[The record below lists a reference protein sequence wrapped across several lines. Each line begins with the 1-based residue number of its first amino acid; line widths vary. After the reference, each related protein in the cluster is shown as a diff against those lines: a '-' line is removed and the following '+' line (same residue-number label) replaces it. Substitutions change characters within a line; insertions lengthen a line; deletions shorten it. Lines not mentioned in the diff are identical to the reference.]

1 MSNSFENSTLGN
13 VLRSFLGLGSSASLE
28 AVEYS
33 KNLTGVLVRNRAQGF
48 VSLSTLYRDPL
59 SGRQNVQFTPCLEDH
74 MLEERFPGLM
84 SEFWYTAPA
93 WEVAERLSGFLE
105 SADHF

>member
-28 AVEYS
+28 AVEFS
-33 KNLTGVLVRNRAQGF
+33 RNLSGVLARNRAQGF

-59 SGRQNVQFTPCLEDH
+59 SGRQNVQSAYLLALKVDPSIEYRLINQGEF
-74 MLEERFPGLM
+74 EEHLHDIWDSVNDPN
-84 SEFWYTAPA
+84 YDKA
-93 WEVAERLSGFLE
+93 
-105 SADHF
+105 

>member
-28 AVEYS
+28 AVEFS
-33 KNLTGVLVRNRAQGF
+33 KNLSGVLVRNRAQGF

-74 MLEERFPGLM
+74 KLEERFPNLP
-84 SEFWYTAPA
+84 ENWLYVAPA
-93 WEVAERLSGFLE
+93 FEVAEKLSGFLE
-105 SADHF
+105 ASDHF

>member
-28 AVEYS
+28 AVEFS
-33 KNLTGVLVRNRAQGF
+33 RNLSGVLARNRAQGF

-59 SGRQNVQFTPCLEDH
+59 SGRQTVQSAYLEDH
-74 MLEERFPGLM
+74 KLEERFPNLPE
-84 SEFWYTAPA
+84 SWFYDSPA
-93 WEVAERLSGFLE
+93 WEVAEKLSGFLE

>member
-1 MSNSFENSTLGN
+1 MANSFENSTLGN
-13 VLRSFLGLGSSASLE
+13 VLRSFLGLGNTASLE

-48 VSLSTLYRDPL
+48 VSLNTLYRDPL
-59 SGRQNVQFTPCLEDH
+59 SGRQNVQSAYLEDH
-74 MLEERFPGLM
+74 KLEESFPGLM
-84 SEFWYTAPA
+84 LDFWYTAPA
-93 WEVAERLSGFLE
+93 CEVAEKLSGFLS